1 MTVGSNVNQLLSTIK
16 GIEAQLSALA
26 LNSTIPEASRAF
38 HETMLVI
45 SEIKTDLEKR
55 KIKVEIEEPQYK
67 S

>member
-1 MTVGSNVNQLLSTIK
+1 MTVGSNVNQVLSTIK
-16 GIEAQLSALA
+16 GIEAQLSAMA
-26 LNSTIPEASRAF
+26 LNSTIPEASRVF

-45 SEIKTDLEKR
+45 TEIKTDLEER

>member
-1 MTVGSNVNQLLSTIK
+1 MTVGADVNQVLSTIK

-26 LNSTIPEASRAF
+26 LNSNVPEASKSF

-55 KIKVEIEEPQYK
+55 KIQLEIEEPQYK
-67 S
+67 N